1 MDLGLSE
8 EQIMLKD
15 SAAQFLAEQLPKTR
29 VRELFES
36 EDGFAP
42 DIWRQMAQLGWTGL
56 IIPEE
61 YGGAGSDITT
71 LGVLYEELG
80 AALCPSPHLSSA
92 VLSALTILGAGTEA
106 QKKSLLP
113 AIAKGEQTLAFAFT
127 EPDYSWG
134 PDGVQLM
141 AGRTDGGPFTL
152 NGTKLFVPDAHVAD
166 QLLVIART
174 QAGNE
179 HGLTAFLVDKNA
191 PGLTIRTQ
199 SGWLGDKMNEI
210 TFDGVQPSDVI
221 GPVNGIWPTLDGV
234 LDKATGALASYMV
247 GGCRTVLAMAIEY
260 SQNRVQFGVPIGTFQ
275 RVQDWLI
282 LAVNI
287 EQSARWTT
295 FEALWKIDAGKDD
308 ASQAISM
315 AKVVASNGYFK
326 AAEAAHHVHG
336 GIGIDLDYGLTWYT
350 QKARTL
356 QHYLGDAVH
365 HRARMARLMDL

>member
-8 EQIMLKD
+8 EQTMLKD
-15 SAAQFLAEQLPKTR
+15 SAVEFLNAELPKTR

-42 DIWRQMAQLGWTGL
+42 DIWKQMADLGWTGL

-61 YGGAGSDITT
+61 YGGAGADLQT

-80 AALCPSPHLSSA
+80 AALAPSPHLSSA
-92 VLSALTILGAGTEA
+92 VLSALTIEGAGSDE
-106 QKKSLLP
+106 QKKNLLP
-113 AIAKGEQTLAFAFT
+113 AIANGEQTLAFAFT
-127 EPDYSWG
+127 EPDYGWG
-134 PDGVQLM
+134 PERVQLTARGE
-141 AGRTDGGPFTL
+141 AGNYTL
-152 NGTKLFVPDAHVAD
+152 DGTKLFVPDAHIAD
-166 QLLVIART
+166 QILVIGRT
-174 QAGNE
+174 QGGQE
-179 HGLTAFLVDKNA
+179 HGLTAFLVDKDA
-191 PGLTIRTQ
+191 PGLSIRTQ
-199 SGWLGDKMNEI
+199 SGWLGDKMNEV
-210 TFDGVQPSDVI
+210 TFDGVKASDVV
-221 GPVNGIWPTLDGV
+221 GPVNGIWPVLDGV
-234 LDKATGALASYMV
+234 LDKATGVLSAYMV
-247 GGCRTVLAMAIEY
+247 GGCRTVLEMAVEY

-282 LAVNI
+282 MGVNI

-295 FEALWKIDAGKDD
+295 FEGLWKVDAGKED
-308 ASQAISM
+308 AAQAISM
-315 AKVVASNGYFK
+315 AKVVSSNGYFK

>member
-8 EQIMLKD
+8 EQTMLKD
-15 SAAQFLAEQLPKTR
+15 SAVEFLNAELPKTR

-42 DIWRQMAQLGWTGL
+42 DIWKQMADLGWTGL

-61 YGGAGSDITT
+61 YGGAGADLQT

-92 VLSALTILGAGTEA
+92 VLSALTIEGAGSDD
-106 QKKSLLP
+106 QKKNLLP

-127 EPDYSWG
+127 EPDYGWG
-134 PDGVQLM
+134 PERVQLSARGE
-141 AGRTDGGPFTL
+141 AGNYTL
-152 NGTKLFVPDAHVAD
+152 DGTKLFVPDAHIAD
-166 QLLVIART
+166 QILVIGRT
-174 QAGNE
+174 QGGQE
-179 HGLTAFLVDKNA
+179 HGLTAFLVDKGA
-191 PGLTIRTQ
+191 PGLSIRTQ
-199 SGWLGDKMNEI
+199 SGWLGDKMNEV
-210 TFDGVQPSDVI
+210 TFDGVKASEVI
-221 GPVNGIWPTLDGV
+221 GPVNGIWPVLDKV
-234 LDKATGALASYMV
+234 IDKATGVLSAYMV
-247 GGCRTVLAMAIEY
+247 GGCRTVLEMAVEY

-282 LAVNI
+282 MGVNI

-295 FEALWKIDAGKDD
+295 FEGLWKMDAEKED

-315 AKVVASNGYFK
+315 AKVVSSNGYFK